1 MKGLRVSATPFFTSG
16 FNPILDDRRC
26 LIGRGVLASFVD
38 SRRAPIQARG
48 SKALKRAPFLSAF
61 AALRDPVSRACYSRK
76 IRQGERHDQ
85 ALIALALQRCD
96 DLAMLRDGTLPP
108 KSAPHAGRKT

>member
-1 MKGLRVSATPFFTSG
+1 M
-16 FNPILDDRRC
+16 
-26 LIGRGVLASFVD
+26 LASFVD
-38 SRRAPIQARG
+38 SRRAPIQAGQHGAQAR
-48 SKALKRAPFLSAF
+48 PFLSAF